1 MPETVQT
8 PKKKKKWI
16 IIGVASL
23 LIIAA
28 GINIGIMKSSNKAKT
43 PVDVKFAEVTERN
56 LSNTKLISGQV
67 KPGNIERYYIDP
79 SKGTV
84 KEIFV
89 KGGQEVKKGAP
100 LFRYDTEEI
109 NLQIKQAELDQ
120 KIISI
125 NYGKNKKK
133 LDALKKE
140 MKTAINNS
148 AGKEVLEPLEAQV
161 SELEMQLKTTELEKE
176 KGSLRMDEL
185 KRKMGQ
191 FTVHS
196 RFDGVVQN
204 LNTSQGSS
212 QEIGGSAKPFLQ
224 MVSKEPLQ
232 VQGTLTELQKS
243 QIREGQIFIATAKTA
258 PEKTWT
264 GKIIEVSDNPISEE
278 MGTGLTSPETGKQT
292 MSSYTYKA
300 ALDTQNDLS
309 PGFHVS
315 LQVQLE
321 TKKGLTVPRSSVV
334 ELNHEAF
341 VYVEEKGKLRK
352 QMIKTGSSDKDSIE
366 VLEGLAAG
374 QKVVEHPSNNTYDG
388 MEVQVK

>member
-89 KGGQEVKKGAP
+89 KGGQEVKKEH
-100 LFRYDTEEI
+100 LYFVMTQRKLI
-109 NLQIKQAELDQ
+109 CKSNRQSWIKRSSQSITG
-120 KIISI
+120 KI
-125 NYGKNKKK
+125 KK